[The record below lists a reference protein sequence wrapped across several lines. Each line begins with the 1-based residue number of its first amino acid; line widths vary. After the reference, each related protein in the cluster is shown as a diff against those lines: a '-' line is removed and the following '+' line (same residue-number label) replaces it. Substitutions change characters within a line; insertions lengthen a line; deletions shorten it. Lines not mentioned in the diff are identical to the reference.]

1 MINRRKFTVDWGAN
15 LFSLGLLATTG
26 IALNSLIVRFYG
38 PDVLGVFNQ
47 VYAIY
52 ILGSQIATFGIQF
65 SILKYVA
72 EFSED
77 LEAVSLSVGAAVLSV
92 ATCAILTIFLIFAFF
107 RYSSLQPYSAGVADG
122 VTYVLPG
129 LWFFAINKVLLN
141 ALNGRQANTIYAFFA
156 GLRYLLI
163 VLFFLVAIKLRV
175 SGEQL
180 PGILSASEA
189 SLSLVMAFAY
199 RKIFPGGFTLGNQDW
214 VKRHLHFGLRSIFGG
229 LAVEL
234 NTRVDVLILGIFTND
249 YDVGIYSFAA
259 FFVEGLSQL
268 SVITRRLIDPM
279 LTKLTIPGNHDA
291 LRQLL
296 IRGRNIGAVGM
307 AACGA
312 ASIAL
317 YPWYATWLGGANV
330 ASASWGIFVI
340 LTIGASFFVVYG
352 AFAGVFSQS
361 GAPLKQTWL
370 SIVILVT
377 NLGLNFALVPWWGIW
392 GAAVAT
398 SLSFAVGTFYLR
410 VLVYRHLGIRF

>member
-1 MINRRKFTVDWGAN
+1 MINSRKFIVDWGAN
-15 LFSLGLLATTG
+15 LFSLALLAITG

-65 SILKYVA
+65 SVLKYVA
-72 EFSED
+72 EFNEELD
-77 LEAVSLSVGAAVLSV
+77 AVSLIVGAALLSV
-92 ATCAILTIFLIFAFF
+92 AACAILTIFPIFVFF
-107 RYSSLQPYSAGVADG
+107 RYSHIQPYSAGVADG
-122 VTYVLPG
+122 VMYVLPG
-129 LWFFAINKVLLN
+129 LWFFAVNKVLLN

-163 VLFFLVAIKLRV
+163 ILFFLVAIMLRV
-175 SGEQL
+175 SAEQL
-180 PGILSASEA
+180 PAILSASEA
-189 SLSLVMAFAY
+189 SLSIAMVFAY
-199 RKIFPGGFTLGNQDW
+199 RKIFPGGPKPGNLDW
-214 VKRHLHFGLRSIFGG
+214 VKRHLHFGVRSIFGG

-279 LTKLTIPGNHDA
+279 LTKLTMPGNHEA
-291 LRQLL
+291 LMQLL
-296 IRGRNIGAVGM
+296 IKGRNIGALGM
-307 AACGA
+307 AAGGA
-312 ASIAL
+312 ASITL
-317 YPWYATWLGGANV
+317 YPWYATWFGGAAV
-330 ASASWGIFVI
+330 ASASWGIFAI
-340 LTIGASFFVVYG
+340 LTVGAGLFVVYG
-352 AFAGVFSQS
+352 AFAGIFSQS

-370 SIVILVT
+370 SVVILVT
-377 NLGLNFALVPWWGIW
+377 NLALNFALVPWWGIW

-398 SLSFAVGTFYLR
+398 SLSFAIGTFYLR
-410 VLVYRHLGIRF
+410 ILVYRHLGIRF